1 MREPVF
7 PQGASG
13 AQYFIKGF
21 ELIRQPG
28 LRRFV
33 ALPLGINLLLFSFA
47 FYWLFQRMGVWIEQV
62 VAWLP
67 EFLGW
72 LDVVLWPLAVVT
84 VLISASFLFS
94 AIMNFIAA
102 PFNGLLAEQVE
113 KKLTGQALDT
123 GGVIDLIKDT
133 PRLIGREW
141 TKLMYYL
148 PRALLFGLILLFVPG
163 IGAVIWFCFT
173 AWMLSVQYL
182 DYPFDNHK
190 VPFSRMRD
198 ALSMQRWR
206 SFSFGASAAV
216 MAMIPLLNLV
226 LMPVA
231 ICGATALWVD
241 QYREVHGRFDDL
253 P

>member
-1 MREPVF
+1 MEQRIL

-13 AQYFIKGF
+13 VEYFVKGF

-33 ALPLGINLLLFSFA
+33 MLPLSINLLLFSLA
-47 FYWLFQRMGVWIEQV
+47 FYYLFQRLQGWISQLM
-62 VAWLP
+62 AWLP
-67 EFLGW
+67 DFLSW
-72 LDVVLWPLAVVT
+72 LDFLLWPLAVIT
-84 VLISASFLFS
+84 VLVSASFAFS

-113 KKLTGQALDT
+113 KKLTGKPLDT
-123 GGVIDLIKDT
+123 GGLLDLVKDT

-141 TKLMYYL
+141 TKLWYYL
-148 PRALLFGLILLFVPG
+148 PRALVFLLILLFVPG
-163 IGAVIWFCFT
+163 LGAVIWFGFT
-173 AWMLSVQYL
+173 AWMMAIQYL

-190 VPFSRMRD
+190 VPFSRMRN
-198 ALSMQRWR
+198 AIAMQRWR
-206 SFSFGASAAV
+206 SFTFGASAAL
-216 MAMIPLLNLV
+216 MAMIPLVNLI

-241 QYREVHGRFDDL
+241 QYKAVHGRYGME
-253 P
+253 